1 MQLLEQ
7 SPQTFHTSRDMKTQ
21 ISLSSKFFF
30 RVKTLVLL
38 LLQKTLLKTNLITTF
53 NFEYVIKPQI
63 SFTKHWCLLWIL
75 PGSWTSKQSITPLS
89 YYFLGLIQFGR
100 HLSKASNWDRESI
113 FGRRNKKERNQAGC
127 NLNDISQ

>member
-7 SPQTFHTSRDMKTQ
+7 SPQTFYTSRDMKTQ
-21 ISLSSKFFF
+21 ISLSSKSFF

-63 SFTKHWCLLWIL
+63 SFTKH
-75 PGSWTSKQSITPLS
+75 
-89 YYFLGLIQFGR
+89 
-100 HLSKASNWDRESI
+100 
-113 FGRRNKKERNQAGC
+113 
-127 NLNDISQ
+127 